1 MEWHD
6 LLGTP
11 WRLHESRPGVGGGMD
26 CSTLAETVLRR
37 LGGEPPS
44 TNPFRQRESEGV
56 RNEMGSY
63 FAYLDAAYERLGD
76 SISCATRRGDLVLA
90 RDEEGLARH
99 LYVCVEPDRSTFLT
113 TTHNIGVVALRGF
126 AIQRIAGVYRLRDL
140 PEETR

>member
-76 SISCATRRGDLVLA
+76 SISCATRRGDLV
-90 RDEEGLARH
+90 RVTKKG
-99 LYVCVEPDRSTFLT
+99 
-113 TTHNIGVVALRGF
+113 
-126 AIQRIAGVYRLRDL
+126 
-140 PEETR
+140 